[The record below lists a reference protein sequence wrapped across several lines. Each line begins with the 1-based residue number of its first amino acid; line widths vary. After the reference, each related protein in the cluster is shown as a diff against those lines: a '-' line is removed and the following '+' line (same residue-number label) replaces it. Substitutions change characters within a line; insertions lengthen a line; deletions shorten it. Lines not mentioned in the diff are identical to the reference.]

1 MAFAII
7 RIIVSAVVFYVLGVG
22 SLWLENLGSGGG
34 VFFIA
39 GLVGIAFVNILISL
53 SEAKDEV
60 AELRKEIAEMKN
72 KWEEP
77 KGEDDK
83 T

>member
-39 GLVGIAFVNILISL
+39 GLVGVAFVNILISL
-53 SEAKDEV
+53 GEVKDEV
-60 AELRKEIAEMKN
+60 VELRKEITEFK
-72 KWEEP
+72 KKQEES
-77 KGEDDK
+77 KSEDDK

>member
-39 GLVGIAFVNILISL
+39 GLVGVAFVNILISL
-53 SEAKDEV
+53 SDAKGEV
-60 AELRKEIAEMKN
+60 VELRKEIAELK
-72 KWEEP
+72 KKQEES
-77 KGEDDK
+77 KSEDDK

>member
-1 MAFAII
+1 MASVIVRLII
-7 RIIVSAVVFYVLGVG
+7 SVVVFYVLGVG
-22 SLWLENLGSGGG
+22 SLWFESSGSGGG
-34 VFFIA
+34 VFFTA
-39 GLVGIAFVNILISL
+39 GLVGVAFVNILISL
-53 SEAKDEV
+53 SETKDEV

>member
-1 MAFAII
+1 MAGVII
-7 RIIVSAVVFYVLGVG
+7 RLIISAVVFYVLGVG

-39 GLVGIAFVNILISL
+39 GLVGVAFVNILISL
-53 SEAKDEV
+53 SDAKGEV
-60 AELRKEIAEMKN
+60 VELRKEITEFK
-72 KWEEP
+72 KKQEES
-77 KGEDDK
+77 KSEDDK